1 MLQKIDAVVLQV
13 LTEICIPKFNLPM
26 DKIMIPA
33 PINHGLFFF
42 PSLSPLSEIQNVR
55 IQEELGEFTSNWKK
69 HGQAVQSFY
78 GILLNRFV
86 WVSVDQ
92 SSGCSI
98 DSLYRTISGLEQTL
112 GITLQNRS
120 YVHFY
125 TNNSVLS
132 VEFTK
137 LKEAYLRGEIDAN
150 TTTINLLVNS
160 AQNFEKDFLKPFK
173 ETPFYKLVSN

>member
-26 DKIMIPA
+26 DKIMLPV
-33 PINHGLFFF
+33 PTNHSLFFF
-42 PSLSPLSEIQNVR
+42 PSISTLSEVQNVS
-55 IQEELGEFTSNWKK
+55 ILEELGKFTSNWKK
-69 HGQAVQSFY
+69 HGQAVQASY

-98 DSLYRTISGLEQTL
+98 DSLYRTISSLEQTL
-112 GITLQNRS
+112 GITLQDRS

-125 TNNSVLS
+125 TNNLVLS

-160 AQNFEKDFLKPFK
+160 AQNFEKDFMKPLQ